1 MPSPKK
7 SVSPPAPFS
16 KRLKNPSAS
25 VKIPSYESLSFSVTM
40 DASLKNNRIG
50 DLGFETNGPPRF
62 VSILA
67 QGCSYF
73 IGLSHDEAEIFSQ
86 SMFARKFDVSPDEKV
101 LVDYAWSAI
110 QDVIARLPF
119 DDPLSKAIG
128 KISRLHDEFPLVDQ
142 FADDED

>member
-7 SVSPPAPFS
+7 AESSPASFS
-16 KRLKNPSAS
+16 KRLKNPHAS
-25 VKIPSYESLSFSVTM
+25 VKIPSFGSVSFSVTM
-40 DASLKNNRIG
+40 DASLKDNKIS
-50 DLGFETNGPPRF
+50 DLGFETNGSPRF
-62 VSILA
+62 VAILA

-86 SMFARKFDVSPDEKV
+86 SMFARKFDVSGEEKE

-110 QDVIARLPF
+110 QDVISRLPF

>member
-1 MPSPKK
+1 MPFPKK

-16 KRLKNPSAS
+16 KRLKNPHAS

-40 DASLKNNRIG
+40 DASLKNNKIG
-50 DLGFETNGPPRF
+50 DLGFETNGSPRF
-62 VSILA
+62 VAILA